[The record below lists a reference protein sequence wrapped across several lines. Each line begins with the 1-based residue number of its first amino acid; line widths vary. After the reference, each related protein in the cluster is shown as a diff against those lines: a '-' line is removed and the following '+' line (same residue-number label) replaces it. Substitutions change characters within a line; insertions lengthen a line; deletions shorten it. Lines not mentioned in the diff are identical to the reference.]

1 MHDQKVSLHAFFLLE
16 DFDRLHYS
24 ILLFMQ
30 TLANVS
36 FGAKIGYFIYQ
47 IALFRQ
53 LSLVFRSLVP

>member
-1 MHDQKVSLHAFFLLE
+1 
-16 DFDRLHYS
+16 
-24 ILLFMQ
+24 MQ

>member
-1 MHDQKVSLHAFFLLE
+1 
-16 DFDRLHYS
+16 
-24 ILLFMQ
+24 MQ

-53 LSLVFRSLVP
+53 LSLAFRSLVPYSLSNRNML